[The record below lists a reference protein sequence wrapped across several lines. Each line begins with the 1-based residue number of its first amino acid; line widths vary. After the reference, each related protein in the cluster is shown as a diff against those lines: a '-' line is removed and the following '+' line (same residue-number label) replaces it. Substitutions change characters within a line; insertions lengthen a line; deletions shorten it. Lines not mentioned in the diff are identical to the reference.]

1 MANMLF
7 WGACEQAGYVAI
19 LSSISME
26 DVRKLFPW
34 ESLPHWVGFSE
45 HEKVKFHHFLV
56 ILLWCN
62 VLSSGICLEY
72 VEGER
77 NLIIACLPWARGAC
91 SPQVDLS
98 YFLIGESWLSKSV
111 FPWWTIWQ
119 THWLNQQLVKVWPF
133 FNEVCSSLV
142 ICVTVCLLPI
152 KGRLFRDRR
161 KSGNLR
167 ELQSYLSNFGAF
179 RWPSSQSTN
188 VWSLPKTFTAR
199 GHNWV
204 NIFMLLRGAGLFKNA
219 NGVMGTLY
227 WFLQT

>member
-1 MANMLF
+1 MFPLPELLVFQCISWQGDSCLNASLSSSQFLCVTCCTECHHYASSVENTEQKTVKMPILKEDAKRMSNIYKLFQMANMLF

-45 HEKVKFHHFLV
+45 HDEVKFPHFLV

-91 SPQVDLS
+91 SPEVELS
-98 YFLIGESWLSKSV
+98 YFLIGESWVSKSV
-111 FPWWTIWQ
+111 FPWWIILADT
-119 THWLNQQLVKVWPF
+119 LVEPATCEGVAILQWG
-133 FNEVCSSLV
+133 
-142 ICVTVCLLPI
+142 LL
-152 KGRLFRDRR
+152 
-161 KSGNLR
+161 
-167 ELQSYLSNFGAF
+167 LSCHLCYSVLATYK
-179 RWPSSQSTN
+179 R
-188 VWSLPKTFTAR
+188 
-199 GHNWV
+199 
-204 NIFMLLRGAGLFKNA
+204 
-219 NGVMGTLY
+219 
-227 WFLQT
+227 